1 MRPLPGLLLPV
12 LLPLWLV
19 AQGGAFLMA
28 QSAQDPAELR
38 QKLADIQGRLNQV
51 DQQLSSLK
59 KRRKGVLVEIQG
71 ISLQRDRARAQV
83 EGARLRRDQAQTEV
97 QVIGREQARIQGEVQ
112 RLQSDLR
119 RQVRWMQALGP
130 WGDLGLYA
138 SFKDLEAW
146 LVRGRMLAWARLQ
159 ERKQLGQVHRLQGD
173 LAVKEK
179 ALKEVLARVA
189 ADEKEAAQ
197 LQAALRLQEEKLNS
211 FLDGLQ
217 KDETAQKQAQAEL
230 AEEALQLERLLS
242 GLLGKPKGEAFE
254 ATVAFANLRGEL
266 PQPVEGTLS
275 QAFGEHLHP
284 RFHTKTMQSGLLI
297 AANGGAPVGAVADGK
312 VAFADYY
319 QSYGPMV
326 ILDHGGGWFTLYTHL
341 LGLSV
346 SKGQVL
352 RAGESVGAVG
362 DTVDGPRLGFE
373 IRHQAQP
380 QDPQKWLKRRYR

>member
-1 MRPLPGLLLPV
+1 MRPLLSLFLPV
-12 LLPLWLV
+12 LLL
-19 AQGGAFLMA
+19 AQSALGLMA
-28 QSAQDPAELR
+28 QSAQDPAALR
-38 QKLADIQGRLNQV
+38 QKLAELQGRLTQV
-51 DQQLSSLK
+51 DQQLASLK

-71 ISLQRDRARAQV
+71 ISLQRDRAKAQV
-83 EGARLRRDQAQTEV
+83 EGARLRRDQAQSEV
-97 QVIGREQARIQGEVQ
+97 QVIGREQARILGEV
-112 RLQSDLR
+112 RHLQGDLR
-119 RQVRWMQALGP
+119 KQVRWMQALGP
-130 WGDLGLYA
+130 WGDLGFYTT
-138 SFKDLEAW
+138 FKDLEAW

-159 ERKQLGQVHRLQGD
+159 ERKQLNQIQRLQGD

-179 ALKEVLARVA
+179 SLKEVLARLA
-189 ADEKEAAQ
+189 SDEKEAAQ
-197 LQAALRLQEEKLNS
+197 LQAALRMQEDKLNS

-217 KDETAQKQAQAEL
+217 KDEVAQKQAQAEL
-230 AEEALQLERLLS
+230 AEEAVQLERLLA

-254 ATVAFANLRGEL
+254 AAVAFANLRGEQ
-266 PQPVEGTLS
+266 PQPVEGALS
-275 QAFGEHLHP
+275 MGFGEHLHP

-297 AANGGAPVGAVADGK
+297 AANGGATVAAVADGK

-346 SKGQVL
+346 TKGQVL
-352 RAGESVGAVG
+352 KTGESLGAVG
-362 DTVDGPRLGFE
+362 ETVDGPRLGFE